1 MIERLYTHIN
11 NSLIGPSSFY
21 KVNKG
26 LTNFT
31 TYQIAISVPPDVKK
45 VFDIN
50 FDIEAVLL
58 NQIKQ
63 ELNRCVY
70 KHINNSLR
78 KTTKIEHVDLR
89 QYENKPFG
97 HTIDGLQMY
106 DRVFSYIGGYG
117 YKNTFTS
124 SKISSEMQDN
134 IQFILSAPPTNFIP
148 NYSLPY
154 LVGKI
159 GNTSVWV
166 DQYLKYDDDKI
177 VMFDEIEVNFDVKNI
192 SSIDDDPTFS
202 PKIAKIVIELNL
214 CVGNV
219 DSMIMSIIESMSSPS
234 YAEYIS
240 TRRSTKIDEIIK

>member
-1 MIERLYTHIN
+1 
-11 NSLIGPSSFY
+11 
-21 KVNKG
+21 
-26 LTNFT
+26 
-31 TYQIAISVPPDVKK
+31 
-45 VFDIN
+45 
-50 FDIEAVLL
+50 
-58 NQIKQ
+58 
-63 ELNRCVY
+63 
-70 KHINNSLR
+70 
-78 KTTKIEHVDLR
+78 
-89 QYENKPFG
+89 
-97 HTIDGLQMY
+97 
-106 DRVFSYIGGYG
+106 
-117 YKNTFTS
+117 
-124 SKISSEMQDN
+124 MQDN
-134 IQFILSAPPTNFIP
+134 IQFIFSAPPTNFIP